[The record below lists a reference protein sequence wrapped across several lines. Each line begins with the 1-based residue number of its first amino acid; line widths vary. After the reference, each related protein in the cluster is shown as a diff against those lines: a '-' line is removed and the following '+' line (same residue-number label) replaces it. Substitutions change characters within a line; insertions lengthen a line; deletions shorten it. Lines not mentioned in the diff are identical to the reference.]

1 MENKEMNFWDLCVA
15 CGNAIGRGCKVLGCW
30 LAELLRITYRKWWI
44 VLPVIVLTLAAG
56 FYYSR
61 PDNLKYKVRAIVL
74 LNGPSIAQFDQRFAL
89 LQAAQTLPADEPIAH
104 AIGDRKISDLRTF
117 RVIDV
122 YNDSVADYI
131 DDKMKSQPTDTV
143 HVQMQDRLCLQ
154 FTMKKRDLQMLPQVE
169 EAMVAYLNHDQA
181 MQRAF
186 AMYRPNLEREIK
198 FNHDQVEKLDSL
210 TTQYYF
216 HTNPGQAPLN
226 TVREG
231 LLMMGDW
238 KVRLFLNDIYKQQA
252 RTARMDQ
259 RAELAVAPVVLE
271 NHFSLVPSP
280 LNSRRRCLP
289 ICFILGWLAGF
300 VLAELIEKRKALSDW
315 LKA

>member
-1 MENKEMNFWDLCVA
+1 MNFIDLCVA
-15 CGNAIGRGCKVLGCW
+15 CGRAIGRGCKVVGRW
-30 LAELLRITYRKWWI
+30 LAELLRVTYRKWWL
-44 VLPVIVLTLAAG
+44 VLPVMVLTLAAG

-61 PDNLKYKVRAIVL
+61 TENLKYKVRAIAL
-74 LNGPSIAQFDQRFAL
+74 LNGPSIAQFDQRYAM
-89 LQAAQTLPADEPIAH
+89 LQAGQSLPADEPIAH
-104 AIGDRKISDLRTF
+104 AIWGRKIADLRTF

-122 YNDSVADYI
+122 YDDAVMDYI
-131 DDKMKSQPTDTV
+131 DLKMKSHPTDTV
-143 HVQMQDRLCLQ
+143 NVQMQDRLCLQ
-154 FTMKKRDLQMLPQVE
+154 FTMKKRDLHMLPQVE
-169 EAMVAYLNHDQA
+169 EAMLAYLNNDQA

-186 AMYRPNLEREIK
+186 ALYRPNLEREIK

-210 TTQYYF
+210 TSQYYF

-226 TVREG
+226 TVRQG

-238 KVRLFLNDIYKQQA
+238 KVRLFLDDIYKQQA
-252 RTARMDQ
+252 RTQHMDQ

-271 NHFSLVPSP
+271 NHFALVPAP

-289 ICFILGWLAGF
+289 IALIVGWLAGCL
-300 VLAELIEKRKALSDW
+300 LAELIEKRKALSAW